1 MFCLL
6 TFRMNGK
13 GKKTATKAVAPLTS
27 LQPRQLR
34 TSYLITYS
42 QADLTRFPNR
52 EDFALLVVG
61 LFNETEGD
69 GRVDYW
75 VCGKEEHRNTSG
87 YHYHLALKL
96 TEPIRYDSVQARLRE
111 ENGVKVNFRDDYD
124 MYVYAQRYCVKED
137 EGAVYSPNHPPLASM
152 KSPRTKKA
160 VAQRRANARAA
171 RAAAQQVSNEQA
183 PSTSR
188 PTTRSQTAA
197 QREPLPPK
205 VQRVG
210 KFEVSRFI
218 AENAIVDVD
227 HLWAAARSR
236 MDAGENDLAK
246 FLIDRQSRPREIS
259 SLFEG
264 NQKLDESLGPAER
277 PAPRKRLEVLREVL
291 RGSCVEGCEGRW
303 FTCAIEILDQNRI
316 SNAAYAKSMRL
327 LFEKG
332 RGKRRNIML
341 IGPKDSGKTFLM
353 DPVRKIFKTFLN
365 PADDKYTWQ
374 DAEDC
379 EVMFF
384 NDFRWSKSMIRWN
397 DLLVLLEG
405 HPVRFPVPKNQRAKD
420 ILFTRDVP
428 IFATSRSHV
437 TFGKGRSYNDDVE
450 GDDNDEGDDVVS
462 KENAMMKVRWVV
474 YRLPFTI
481 RNIIE
486 LEPCP
491 RCYANLVFYGDD
503 TV

>member
-1 MFCLL
+1 
-6 TFRMNGK
+6 MNGK
-13 GKKTATKAVAPLTS
+13 GKHTGTKAPLSS

-34 TSYLITYS
+34 TTYLITYS
-42 QADLTRFPNR
+42 QADLTRFPDR
-52 EDFALLVVG
+52 EDFARLVVG
-61 LFNETEGD
+61 LFNETEGV

-96 TEPIRYDSVQARLRE
+96 TDGIRFDSVQARLVE
-111 ENGVKVNFRDDYD
+111 ENDVKVNFRDDYD
-124 MYVYAQRYCVKED
+124 LYVYAQRYCVKED
-137 EGAVYSPNHPPLASM
+137 DGAVYSPNHPPVESM

-160 VAQRRANARAA
+160 VAQRRANARARREA
-171 RAAAQQVSNEQA
+171 REQDVNEQDVNEQ
-183 PSTSR
+183 STASSR
-188 PTTRSQTAA
+188 PRTRSQTAA

-218 AENAIVDVD
+218 AENGIVDVA
-227 HLWAAARSR
+227 HLWAAGRAR
-236 MDAGENDLAK
+236 MEAGENDLAK
-246 FLIDRQSRPREIS
+246 FLIDRESRPKEIS

-264 NQKLDESLGPAER
+264 NRKLDESLSPAER
-277 PAPRKRLEVLREVL
+277 PPPRKRMEVLREVL
-291 RGSCVEGCEGRW
+291 RGHCIEGCGGRW
-303 FTCAIEILDQNRI
+303 FTCAIEILEHNRI
-316 SNAAYAKSMRL
+316 TVGTYAKSMRL

-332 RGKRRNIML
+332 RGKRRNMML
-341 IGPKDSGKTFLM
+341 TGPKDSGKTFLM

-379 EVMFF
+379 EAMFF
-384 NDFRWSKSMIRWN
+384 NDFRWSKNMIRWN

-428 IFATSRSHV
+428 IFATSRSTV
-437 TFGKGRSYNDDVE
+437 RLGKGGGSYNDDVE
-450 GDDNDEGDDVVS
+450 EDDNNEGDDAVS
-462 KENAMMKVRWVV
+462 RENGMMKVRWVV
-474 YRLPFTI
+474 YNLPFTI
-481 RNIIE
+481 RNIVE
-486 LEPCP
+486 LEACP
-491 RCYANLVFYGDD
+491 RCYANLVFYGDA